1 MKKITLITLLT
12 VITIAF
18 LNAQIYTGINSKIA
32 LPTGNYVEINNGIG
46 VDLLIGYLV
55 KQKLDFNISASNSW
69 FNTFIEKYKI
79 RALNA
84 NIRYFIIQKS
94 LKPYIEFGTGYFHK
108 SFKGPFETTFT
119 ENGIGI
125 IPSIGILF
133 DSKMVDGLF
142 VNTEFSYCKIYTK
155 HEVSLINFN
164 IGLLYYFESK
174 K

>member
-1 MKKITLITLLT
+1 MRKIVLITLLT
-12 VITIAF
+12 VLTITF

-46 VDLLIGYLV
+46 IDLLIGFLV
-55 KQKLDFNISASNSW
+55 KQKLDFNISANNSW

-84 NIRYFIIQKS
+84 NIRYFILQKS
-94 LKPYIEFGTGYFHK
+94 LKPYIGFGTGYFHK
-108 SFKGPFETTFT
+108 SFKVPFETTFT

-125 IPSIGILF
+125 IPSIGVLF
-133 DSKMVDGLF
+133 DTKMINGLF
-142 VNTEFSYCKIYTK
+142 VNTEFSYYKIYTE

-164 IGLLYYFESK
+164 IGILYYFKSK

>member
-1 MKKITLITLLT
+1 MKKIILITLLT

-79 RALNA
+79 SSLKTNVKYY
-84 NIRYFIIQKS
+84 ILQKS
-94 LKPYIEFGTGYFHK
+94 VKPYIGFGSGYFHK

-125 IPSIGILF
+125 IPSIGVLF
-133 DSKMVDGLF
+133 DTKMINGLF
-142 VNTEFSYCKIYTK
+142 VNTEFSYCKIYTE

-164 IGLLYYFESK
+164 IGLLYYFKSK